1 MGAIPTLALS
11 ILLAS
16 MGTSIANI
24 ALPALALGM
33 SQPVAVVQWVVTAY
47 LLSLTV
53 MTIAVGPLGDRF
65 GLRSMLLFGL
75 GVFGAA
81 SLACGFAPNLWVLV
95 AARVVQGI
103 GASFLMTTAI
113 ALVPQAVG
121 SKRVG
126 TAMGLL
132 GTMSALGT
140 AAGPAFGGVL
150 ILLAGWRSVF
160 LVLAPLALLA
170 LVLGARF
177 LPSGGSPATL
187 ARVGFAPLQD
197 RRLFPR
203 LAANLCVAG
212 VMMATLV
219 AGPFFLALTLGLGP
233 AAVGLV
239 MSVGP
244 VISILSG
251 VPSGRLVDH
260 WSAGKVG
267 TIGLAAMIAG
277 AFGLAVLPGAFGAI
291 GYLAAIAIL
300 TPGYQ
305 LFQAAN
311 NTAVMEDIPQDRR
324 GTVSGL
330 LGFSRNLGLMLGALL
345 TSAMFASGS
354 TTDQLHQVVP
364 GDVADGMYRTFLAA
378 GCILLAMLWITR
390 PVRGKTP

>member
-11 ILLAS
+11 MLLAS

-24 ALPALALGM
+24 ALPAMALGM
-33 SQPVAVVQWVVTAY
+33 SQPVAAVQWVVTAY

-65 GLRSMLLFGL
+65 GLRLMLLFGL
-75 GVFGAA
+75 GVFGVA
-81 SLACGFAPNLWVLV
+81 SLVCGFAPNLWVLV

-103 GASFLMTTAI
+103 GASFLMTAAI
-113 ALVPQAVG
+113 ALVPETVG
-121 SKRVG
+121 SRRVG

-140 AAGPAFGGVL
+140 AAGPALGGIL
-150 ILLAGWRSVF
+150 ISLAGWRSVF
-160 LVLAPLALLA
+160 LVLVPLALLA
-170 LVLGARF
+170 LMFGAWF
-177 LPSGGSPATL
+177 LPSGGSPAAL
-187 ARVGFAPLQD
+187 SRLRFASLRHD
-197 RRLFPR
+197 GLLPR
-203 LAANLCVAG
+203 LTANLCVAG

-219 AGPFFLALTLGLGP
+219 AGPFLLVLTLGLGP
-233 AAVGLV
+233 AAVGMV

-244 VISILSG
+244 VISIFSG

-267 TIGLAAMIAG
+267 AIGLAAMIAG
-277 AFGLAVLPGAFGAI
+277 SFGLAFLPDTFGVA
-291 GYLAAIAIL
+291 GYLAAIVVL

-311 NTAVMEDIPQDRR
+311 NTAVMEGVPQDRR
-324 GTVSGL
+324 GAVSGL

-345 TSAMFASGS
+345 VSAMFASGS
-354 TTDQLHQVVP
+354 AADRLHQIAP
-364 GDVADGMYRTFLAA
+364 GDVADGMYQTFLAA
-378 GCILLAMLWITR
+378 GCILFAMLWIIR
-390 PVRGKTP
+390 PWRAEIS